1 MTDVY
6 IVVFTLIGILLS
18 LPALLVALNL
28 LLPKVTTNAA
38 TRLAKTPGR
47 SLVLGVPV
55 TMAFIL
61 FIVIA
66 SQVPFGPIRATAF
79 LAAIVGMGLGTL
91 GAAGMARMLGERISP
106 LSGPAS
112 TLKNLIRGSVVYEL
126 ACLFPLVGWFLFIPL
141 AGVTVMGAAVFGIL
155 GWLPRLQPEQHTAPT
170 PINNSAIHQLKIT
183 LPGVSDG
190 LIKT

>member
-1 MTDVY
+1 MRTMTDVY

-28 LLPKVTTNAA
+28 LLPNVTSNAA

-47 SLVLGVPV
+47 SFVLGVPV

-61 FIVIA
+61 FITIA

-79 LAAIVGMGLGTL
+79 LAAIVGMGLGTV

-112 TLKNLIRGSVVYEL
+112 NLKNLIRGSVVYEL
-126 ACLFPLVGWFLFIPL
+126 ACLFPIVGWFLFIPL
-141 AGVTVMGAAVFGIL
+141 AGVTVMGAAVFGLL
-155 GWLPRLQPEQHTAPT
+155 GWLPRPVSQTVEQPTTNQVNHS
-170 PINNSAIHQLKIT
+170 PI
-183 LPGVSDG
+183 
-190 LIKT
+190 